1 MADYSSPFPTQ
12 FGYVSSPAF
21 SDPLTSETSDAQES
35 DTALSVGLDALMD
48 KIHSGELTVD
58 ELLHRI
64 AEQACLQSGGT
75 SAALALL
82 SAEDNA
88 VVCRASCGAN
98 APPLG
103 ARLNAYSGISGECL
117 RTGRVLGC
125 DDSETDARVDPLVC
139 RKLGIRSI
147 VALPLRDEHST
158 VGILEVF
165 SDYPGAFTDKHIQAL
180 QNLAYFA
187 RAATTLEPDLGLA
200 ETYAPATPPQ
210 RVVSLPGAR
219 PATPASEED
228 DDILLFEE
236 GEHPGWFSTLTT
248 RLHWTVAASMVSIVL
263 LALSALSLFIWMWKH
278 ADSVESAGKP
288 TVQVQ
293 EKAAANEPLSV
304 ESSTL
309 MTVSARPQTK
319 PEVGLRAN
327 GRVKPPKQNA
337 ASVVKTL
344 TPRDDAEWPATSSK
358 SPKAAETREVADND
372 VPPPPLSSTAQPT
385 SDMRGLLSP
394 PAALPDAPRPISEG
408 IVPGRLDRRVA
419 PVYPS
424 QARQMRIEG
433 PVVLRAVIAE
443 DGSVR
448 DISVVKG
455 DPMLARAAREAVK
468 HWRYKP
474 YELNHKPVAIS
485 TDITI
490 DFRLQ

>member
-21 SDPLTSETSDAQES
+21 SDPVTSDAQES
-35 DTALSVGLDALMD
+35 DSALSVALDALMD
-48 KIHSGELTVD
+48 KIHSGELTAD

-82 SAEDNA
+82 SGEDNA

-117 RTGRVLGC
+117 RTGRVLCC
-125 DDSETDARVDPLVC
+125 DDSETDTRVDPLVC

-165 SDYPGAFTDKHIQAL
+165 SDYPGVFTDKHIQAL

-187 RAATTLEPDLGLA
+187 RAATTLEVDLGMVG
-200 ETYAPATPPQ
+200 TYAPPAPPPRALSQ
-210 RVVSLPGAR
+210 PVAR
-219 PATPASEED
+219 PAAPEPDED
-228 DDILLFEE
+228 EDILLFEE
-236 GEHPGWFSTLTT
+236 GEHPGLFSTVTT

-263 LALSALSLFIWMWKH
+263 LAVSALSLFIWMWKH

-288 TVQVQ
+288 TVQAQ
-293 EKAAANEPLSV
+293 EKVAPREPVPV

-309 MTVSARPQTK
+309 MTVSAPARTK
-319 PEVGLRAN
+319 PEAGVRTN

-337 ASVVKTL
+337 ASVEKTL
-344 TPRDDAEWPATSSK
+344 TPSDDIE
-358 SPKAAETREVADND
+358 
-372 VPPPPLSSTAQPT
+372 L
-385 SDMRGLLSP
+385 
-394 PAALPDAPRPISEG
+394 PAASSEPPTPRTILPHQCFRHPSRRPPICVVFSRFQLLCPRLPDRSRKALSREG
-408 IVPGRLDRRVA
+408 WSIAWRRFT
-419 PVYPS
+419 P
-424 QARQMRIEG
+424 
-433 PVVLRAVIAE
+433 LR
-443 DGSVR
+443 
-448 DISVVKG
+448 
-455 DPMLARAAREAVK
+455 LARC
-468 HWRYKP
+468 
-474 YELNHKPVAIS
+474 ELKV
-485 TDITI
+485 
-490 DFRLQ
+490 RWYCGL

>member
-12 FGYVSSPAF
+12 FGYVSSPAP
-21 SDPLTSETSDAQES
+21 SDPLTPDTQES
-35 DTALSVGLDALMD
+35 DSALSVALDALVD

-117 RTGRVLGC
+117 RTGRVLC
-125 DDSETDARVDPLVC
+125 CEDSETDSRVDPSVC
-139 RKLGIRSI
+139 RKLGVRSI
-147 VALPLRDEHST
+147 VAVPLRDEQST

-165 SDYPGAFTDKHIQAL
+165 SEYPGAFTDKHIQAL

-187 RAATTLEPDLGLA
+187 RAGTTLEIDLTMV
-200 ETYAPATPPQ
+200 ETYAPAAPQ
-210 RVVSLPGAR
+210 PWAVSQPVAR
-219 PATPASEED
+219 PAIPEPRED
-228 DDILLFEE
+228 DEDILLFEE

-248 RLHWTVAASMVSIVL
+248 RLHWTVAASMISIVL
-263 LALSALSLFIWMWKH
+263 LAVSALSLFIWMWKH

-293 EKAAANEPLSV
+293 EKAASREPLPV

-309 MTVSARPQTK
+309 MTVSARARTK
-319 PEVGLRAN
+319 PEAGVRGN
-327 GRVKPPKQNA
+327 GRASPPKRNA
-337 ASVVKTL
+337 ASVEKTL
-344 TPRDDAEWPATSSK
+344 SPIEEMELPAVSAP
-358 SPKAAETREVADND
+358 PKPANTQTREVTDND
-372 VPPPPLSSTAQPT
+372 VAPPVLSSSAQPA
-385 SDMRGLLSP
+385 SDMRGLLSVP
-394 PAALPDAPRPISEG
+394 TSLPERPKPVSEG
-408 IVPGRLDRRVA
+408 IVPGRLEHRVA

-443 DGSVR
+443 DGSVGN
-448 DISVVKG
+448 IAVVKG
-455 DPMLARAAREAVK
+455 DPMLAQAAKEAVR

-474 YELNHKPVAIS
+474 YELNHKPVAIT